1 MGPFRF
7 ETELAALVLP
17 PSVPITTDEAQPHLL
32 IEDVTGREVRSE
44 VLAGTVTAIEVTNP
58 SSNSRRMGLRLRN
71 DGPDT
76 MGTRGFWLSGL
87 KSGSPSRR
95 DVPCRRPRTP

>member
-1 MGPFRF
+1 
-7 ETELAALVLP
+7 
-17 PSVPITTDEAQPHLL
+17 VPIITDEAQPHLL

-76 MGTRGFWLSGL
+76 MVSLEDPGSGVN
-87 KSGSPSRR
+87 SGSPSRR
-95 DVPCRRPRTP
+95 DVPCRRPRAA